1 MKYSDIH
8 LVHMFFVAPL
18 FIYIGMYGNNLS
30 NNFLSFM
37 MILGLVVF
45 SYHAWKYS
53 QTFGQLGGNINTNES
68 YIGYDSKAS
77 TNQELEEIFNN

>member
-1 MKYSDIH
+1 MKHSDIY

-18 FIYIGMYGNNLS
+18 FIYIGIYGNNLS

-45 SYHAWKYS
+45 LYHGSKYW
-53 QTFGQLGGNINTNES
+53 QTSNQLNNYTIN
-68 YIGYDSKAS
+68 
-77 TNQELEEIFNN
+77 

>member
-45 SYHAWKYS
+45 LYHSWKYS
-53 QTFGQLGGNINTNES
+53 KTFGQLGGTNQDT
-68 YIGYDSKAS
+68 YIGYDSA
-77 TNQELEEIFNN
+77 TFADNDLENTFNN